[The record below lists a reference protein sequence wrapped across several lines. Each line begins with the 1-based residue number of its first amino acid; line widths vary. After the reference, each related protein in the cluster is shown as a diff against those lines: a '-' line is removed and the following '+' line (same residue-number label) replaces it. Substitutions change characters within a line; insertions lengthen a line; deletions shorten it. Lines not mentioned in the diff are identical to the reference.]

1 VRLAVAGQRVV
12 DEDQAELAAHPDV
25 AGLSL
30 RHRSALRLAD
40 AMMTRPDSL
49 TDTDRAALRQE
60 FSTAE
65 LVEMTID
72 VMKWNA
78 QKTPVAL
85 GVDVEVRTGVLTDL
99 VFDDEGHWVRPQR

>member
-12 DEDQAELAAHPDV
+12 DEDQAELAAHRDV

-65 LVEMTID
+65 LVELTID